1 MPGAKRSQG
10 GGLRLPPRRKAKAS
24 LLEPSLIIQQTL
36 APEGPKKGF
45 FEKNKIKAALCVAAI
60 VGLAHWAQ
68 VPVETIYAMVSGLVT
83 FILGE
88 SGADAVGAY
97 VSAKKKSG
105 G

>member
-1 MPGAKRSQG
+1 MPGPKRNQG
-10 GGLRLPPRRKAKAS
+10 GALKLPPQKRVKHVPK
-24 LLEPSLIIQQTL
+24 PSVILQRES

-60 VGLAHWAQ
+60 VGLAHWLQ

-97 VSAKKKSG
+97 VSAKKKNG